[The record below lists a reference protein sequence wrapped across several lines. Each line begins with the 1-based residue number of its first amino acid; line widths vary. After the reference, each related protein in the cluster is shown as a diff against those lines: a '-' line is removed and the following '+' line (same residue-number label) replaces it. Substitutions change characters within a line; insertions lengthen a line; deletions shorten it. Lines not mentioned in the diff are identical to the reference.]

1 MSGTNDL
8 GERRVVDV
16 AFDQNRRILVVWA
29 KYPNRDQR
37 QACCLRLVSKEGGR
51 FGDFRALSFNTE
63 LIGPHLRSPS
73 FNRDH
78 FRADL
83 DLGGKSRH
91 IKGTVFEIHVP
102 VHPLF
107 DERPYEQYTILPP

>member
-29 KYPNRDQR
+29 NYPNRDQR
-37 QACCLRLVSKEGGR
+37 QACCLRLVSWEGGR
-51 FGDFRALSFNTE
+51 FGDFRALGFNTDLME
-63 LIGPHLRSPS
+63 PHLATTPS
-73 FNRDH
+73 FRNRDH

-107 DERPYEQYTILPP
+107 DERPYE

>member
-1 MSGTNDL
+1 M
-8 GERRVVDV
+8 
-16 AFDQNRRILVVWA
+16 
-29 KYPNRDQR
+29 
-37 QACCLRLVSKEGGR
+37 
-51 FGDFRALSFNTE
+51 
-63 LIGPHLRSPS
+63 GPPLATAA

-83 DLGGKSRH
+83 DLEGKSRH
-91 IKGTVFEIHVP
+91 IKGTVFENQFP